1 MKIKAIHLFL
11 GLGILGMGACKDDE
25 PETNQGG
32 NNGTSGPEGYSLV
45 WSDEFDGQSIDPSN
59 WVFETGDGTNYGLP
73 SGWGNNELQ
82 IYTNTSDNARL
93 TMDDGNEVLAIT
105 ALKNGENYTSA
116 KLTTEGL
123 RSMLYGRLEIRAK
136 VPSGNGL
143 WPALWL
149 LGENRPIIDWPGC
162 GEIDIMEVLGREP
175 SKMYTTLHYVK
186 AGNTKGELQQV
197 HELSAGANFSDDYH
211 VYGLEW
217 TPTKVQ
223 FLLDDVMVFEESI
236 SADMKEFQRPF
247 YAILNLA
254 VGGFWPGNPDETTVF
269 PANLFIDYVRY
280 YSIDNLSIPNPPLL
294 DPNEERLGP
303 VLDTNLANA
312 AIKEGFS
319 AFGNADMT
327 VYGAGGEPN
336 LRLSDTAV
344 DGDFSLVYDFPGG
357 NWGGAFIELESPKDL
372 SSFSNLRFA
381 LQASASLDNA
391 EIKLEGLTQQ
401 TSDVVMLKDYTAL
414 PLSNG
419 FVEYTIP
426 LSDFTNLDLNSVRIP
441 FAMWNAV
448 DAAGSFSPTTVY
460 VDQVYFD

>member
-1 MKIKAIHLFL
+1 MKSRFEIGSI
-11 GLGILGMGACKDDE
+11 
-25 PETNQGG
+25 
-32 NNGTSGPEGYSLV
+32 TSGYRSIR
-45 WSDEFDGQSIDPSN
+45 DGRKYDK
-59 WVFETGDGTNYGLP
+59 F
-73 SGWGNNELQ
+73 
-82 IYTNTSDNARL
+82 
-93 TMDDGNEVLAIT
+93 
-105 ALKNGENYTSA
+105 
-116 KLTTEGL
+116 
-123 RSMLYGRLEIRAK
+123 
-136 VPSGNGL
+136 
-143 WPALWL
+143 
-149 LGENRPIIDWPGC
+149 
-162 GEIDIMEVLGREP
+162 
-175 SKMYTTLHYVK
+175 
-186 AGNTKGELQQV
+186 
-197 HELSAGANFSDDYH
+197 F
-211 VYGLEW
+211 
-217 TPTKVQ
+217 
-223 FLLDDVMVFEESI
+223 
-236 SADMKEFQRPF
+236 
-247 YAILNLA
+247 
-254 VGGFWPGNPDETTVF
+254 
-269 PANLFIDYVRY
+269 
-280 YSIDNLSIPNPPLL
+280 
-294 DPNEERLGP
+294 PNEERLGP

-319 AFGNADMT
+319 AFGNADIT